1 MNKHHRRLAAKCVL
15 LLGLLALVPGCEAFL
30 TAAAPSLQ
38 TGVTSIV
45 NGLLDGVFAAITPS
59 P

>member
-1 MNKHHRRLAAKCVL
+1 MKKHHRRLAAKGML

-30 TAAAPSLQ
+30 TAAAPAIE

-45 NGLLDGVFAAITPS
+45 NGLLDGIFASITPT